1 MSRLSEYVN
10 KKQGMM
16 FIPFI
21 TAGDPNEATTIELA
35 YLLQSLGASALELG
49 IPFSDPLADGP
60 VIQKASKRALK
71 NGMNLQKALQLA
83 KKIRQRGVNIPIII
97 FTYYNLLLQLGEETF
112 IREAKAGDV
121 DGLLVPDLP
130 FEESRELSEKCR
142 ENGLALISLVAPTT
156 SDKRLQAIGG
166 AAQGFLYCV
175 SSLGVTGVRSHFHPD
190 VFSFLARVRKAC
202 DSPIAVGFGIS
213 SSAQVEELKGRADGF
228 IVGSAIVGQVEK
240 HAKRLERPDERAQA
254 LDDIREHLER
264 TLLRNSKVVEKIEGA
279 TQRA

>member
-1 MSRLSEYVN
+1 MSRLSEHVN

-21 TAGDPNEATTIELA
+21 TAGDPNEAATIELA
-35 YLLQSLGASALELG
+35 YMLQSLGANALELG

-71 NGMNLQKALQLA
+71 NGMNLPKALQLA
-83 KKIRQRGVNIPIII
+83 KKIRQRGVDIPIII

-130 FEESRELSEKCR
+130 FEESRGLSEKCR

-156 SDKRLQAIGG
+156 SDRRLQAIGRE
-166 AAQGFLYCV
+166 AQGFLYCV

-190 VFSFLARVRKAC
+190 VFSFLERVRHAC
-202 DSPIAVGFGIS
+202 DLPVAVGFGIS
-213 SSAQVEELKGRADGF
+213 SSDQVEELKGRADGF
-228 IVGSAIVGQVEK
+228 IVGSAIVAQVEK
-240 HAKRLERPDERAQA
+240 HAKRLEQADERAQA
-254 LDDIREHLER
+254 LEDIREHLQR
-264 TLLRNSKVVEKIEGA
+264 TLLRNNKVVEKIEGA
-279 TQRA
+279 TQGA